1 MLAPIII
8 CYLELKFSNYKLEME
23 SQMKLNSNEED
34 LDKSFEP
41 RNSKMERLIFY
52 TIEFENLCE
61 RKLSKDYEKSSNFS
75 QGFVKTL
82 LARSN

>member
-1 MLAPIII
+1 
-8 CYLELKFSNYKLEME
+8 ME
-23 SQMKLNSNEED
+23 SQVKPNSNEEN
-34 LDKSFEP
+34 LDKSFEQ

-61 RKLSKDYEKSSNFS
+61 RKLKKDYEKNSNCDQSFIR
-75 QGFVKTL
+75 TL